1 MTEEW
6 YRKVRVTEKS
16 FLLQFPRNERRVGK
30 HQRVQAGRR
39 GKHGLEP
46 WLCFLWE
53 RQGREGRNGLKLASF
68 HHIGALCSI
77 GVVSSCLVP
86 GLRQY
91 GRRIIGFV
99 WDLDKGSS
107 WGMDSR
113 FTRKFIIWF
122 LHTCESCVTG
132 EMSTTV
138 TVSLAQWLMDPE

>member
-1 MTEEW
+1 MIQKGPCHWKRASCYNSPETRHTW
-6 YRKVRVTEKS
+6 ANTK
-16 FLLQFPRNERRVGK
+16 G
-30 HQRVQAGRR
+30 VQAGRR

-53 RQGREGRNGLKLASF
+53 RQGREGGNGLKLASF
-68 HHIGALCSI
+68 HNIGALCSL

-91 GRRIIGFV
+91 GRRILGFV

-113 FTRKFIIWF
+113 FTGKFIIWF
-122 LHTCESCVTG
+122 LHTCESCVIG
-132 EMSTTV
+132 EMSQPRPWV
-138 TVSLAQWLMDPE
+138 QHSD